1 MNYKLITWYTGID
14 TLSVTV
20 DEIQTE
26 ASNDKV
32 LEKILKYLRDDKWPD
47 HITDKIMRPYCSKL
61 NELMIVEGVLIWG
74 LSQIKVLKIS
84 FLVEWT

>member
-1 MNYKLITWYTGID
+1 MNCKLITWYTGID

-32 LEKILKYLRDDKWPD
+32 LQKVLKYLRDDKWPD

-61 NELMIVEGVLIWG
+61 YELTIVEGVSVWR

>member
-61 NELMIVEGVLIWG
+61 NELTIVEGVLIWG